1 MLGLDLLPIL
11 NSMNKKR
18 RKGKRTEEEEN
29 SMRIKK
35 KGAMEKIMLLV
46 SSKSCF
52 QFLFFLKG

>member
-29 SMRIKK
+29 SMRIKRR
-35 KGAMEKIMLLV
+35 
-46 SSKSCF
+46 
-52 QFLFFLKG
+52 